1 MPRPLN
7 PKKRAAIEQD
17 IRDGQPR
24 NQIARD
30 HHVAASTVGRIAHQ
44 METRGDLDTPAF
56 DRSGTKK
63 ASEAKEADARLERAR
78 LRELL
83 LEDAHRLREQLWAP
97 CVMHN
102 FGGKDNTHNS
112 IDLDQPTFDMQK
124 QIMTSV
130 GIAVDKII
138 RLDDQDTGAEKAA
151 SLLDQ
156 LVTGLRGLDEG

>member
-1 MPRPLN
+1 MPRPLDPN
-7 PKKRAAIEQD
+7 KREAIAAAIRE
-17 IRDGQPR
+17 GGKTAG
-24 NQIARD
+24 QIARD
-30 HHVAASTVGRIAHQ
+30 HNVARSTVSKIGKELEQ
-44 METRGDLDTPAF
+44 ELGQPAF
-56 DRSGTKK
+56 ERSQTKK
-63 ASEAKEADARLERAR
+63 ASEAREADARLERSR

-83 LEDAHRLREQLWAP
+83 LADAHKLREQLWRP

-112 IDLDQPTFDMQK
+112 IKLTQPTFEQQK

-151 SLLDQ
+151 ALLDQ
-156 LVTGLRGLDEG
+156 LVTGLRSIED

>member
-1 MPRPLN
+1 MPRPLD
-7 PKKRAAIEQD
+7 PDKRAAIEQD
-17 IRDGQPR
+17 IREGGKTR

-30 HHVAASTVGRIAHQ
+30 HDVSGSTVSKIAKHL
-44 METRGDLDTPAF
+44 EATTGEVAF
-56 DRSGTKK
+56 ERSQTKK

-83 LEDAHRLREQLWAP
+83 LEDAHRLREQLWRP

-112 IDLDQPTFDMQK
+112 IKLDQPTFEQQK

-151 SLLDQ
+151 ALLDQ
-156 LVTGLRGLDEG
+156 LVTGLRGIEED